1 MFGKKF
7 GELLRYTT
15 ASLSFWRV
23 INMIKSGVNV
33 VKELDTAMTEMR
45 KVSNDTEADL
55 ESFAKASHKVAQEIG
70 STAAV
75 IQNSAADW
83 MRLGYS
89 IKDASELAKN
99 TSILMNVSEFDSI
112 DSATESMVAMV
123 QAFKDSSKD
132 VGELSLDI
140 IDKLNNIGNN
150 FSIST
155 SDLAKSLQRSS
166 GALIAAGNDLDEAIA
181 LTTAANAII
190 QDPESTGSA
199 LKVVSMRLRGTSL
212 KELEDAGEDTDG
224 AIETVSKLEKKIKQ
238 LTAINGQLG
247 ISILD
252 VNGNYKDTYEILQEI
267 ADIWEEIGE
276 ADKKD
281 GQNRQAALLE
291 LMAGK
296 VRSQTLASLL
306 QNPDMLREVYES
318 SKVSEGSAQRENEE
332 YLASIEAHIQILTAK
347 WQEFWNSAINRDE
360 INWILDRAGD
370 LLDIAQKI
378 GTIPTLGIL
387 IGAVSG
393 VRSLAMPNN
402 QNLGRDKMPSLI
414 IAESYNVSH
423 GYMSFLVA

>member
-1 MFGKKF
+1 MTYSSSITK
-7 GELLRYTT
+7 
-15 ASLSFWRV
+15 RV
-23 INMIKSGVNV
+23 TNC
-33 VKELDTAMTEMR
+33 
-45 KVSNDTEADL
+45 
-55 ESFAKASHKVAQEIG
+55 
-70 STAAV
+70 
-75 IQNSAADW
+75 
-83 MRLGYS
+83 GYS

-112 DSATESMVAMV
+112 DAATESMVAMV

-318 SKVSEGSAQRENEE
+318 SKVSEGSAQKENEE

-347 WQEFWNSAINRDE
+347 WQEFWNSAINRDQ

-370 LLDIAQKI
+370 LLDIAKKI
-378 GTIPTLGIL
+378 GTLPSLGIL
-387 IGAVSG
+387 IGAFSG
-393 VRSLAMPNN
+393 IKHIASPNRN
-402 QNLGRDKMPSLI
+402 PLQTAGRNKKPFLI
-414 IAESYNVSH
+414 IAGSYKV
-423 GYMSFLVA
+423 LVWNTSRLIA